1 MGNLHRFRPGRALL
15 ATALL
20 ALVSSSLASSSAS
33 ASAVRGR
40 VAVLAVPGDAAS
52 VAAADAVRRALLDPT
67 LNPALNQGQ
76 GPEAILDDVV
86 VAARLRG
93 PAGAVVEDSV
103 AVAGVAAADDAFAKL
118 DHERSVA
125 LLTTTIEALEADRDF
140 SEGKRVVLE
149 DARLKCA
156 QRLLGLAG
164 PGETGNGE
172 SKNGA
177 LAKRHLQNALKANP
191 TLELGKQFPPKMKTL
206 FDNARQ
212 DVDRLGLG
220 GLVVRS
226 SPPGATVYV
235 DGRALGV
242 TPLSLP
248 AAVAPGS
255 WRLWISSSS
264 GDRKSTARVVD
275 VEKGASLTVD
285 LDLDFEGSLISRGAA
300 GAPAIVPQ
308 TPWTTA
314 MAQRLAR
321 LVDVDVV
328 VLAGHVDGGADGD
341 NWAVG
346 VARDTGVVINGADV
360 SVGLAVAPAAV
371 FTAGV
376 VAEAPSGAV
385 VAEEG
390 GLLPWLVAG
399 GAVAGVVVI
408 GAVVAGVVY
417 ATRTVNETATFN
429 VTEVP

>member
-1 MGNLHRFRPGRALL
+1 MGNRNRRRGLSSP
-15 ATALL
+15 LL
-20 ALVSSSLASSSAS
+20 ALAVSLTSLSLSLMSVP
-33 ASAVRGR
+33 AVAGVGGR
-40 VAVLAVPGDAAS
+40 VAVIAVPGDASS
-52 VAAADAVRRALLDPT
+52 VAAAAAVRQALT
-67 LNPALNQGQ
+67 NPALNQGQ
-76 GPEAILDDVV
+76 APDAILEDVV

-93 PAGAVVEDSV
+93 PAGALVEDSV
-103 AVAGVAAADDAFAKL
+103 AIAGVAAADDAFAKL

-125 LLTTTIEALEADRDF
+125 LLATTIEALEADRDF

-191 TLELGKQFPPKMKTL
+191 ALLLGKQFPPKMRTL

-212 DVDRLGLG
+212 NVDRLGLG

-255 WRLWISSSS
+255 WRLWISSGG
-264 GDRKSTARVVD
+264 GDRRSTARVVD

-285 LDLDFEGSLISRGAA
+285 LDLDFEGSLVSRGPT

-308 TPWTTA
+308 TPWTAA

-328 VLAGHVDGGADGD
+328 VLAGRVGGGDGGDGDGD

-346 VARDTGVVINGADV
+346 VARDTGVVVNGADV
-360 SVGLAVAPAAV
+360 AGGFVDAPAAV

-376 VAEAPSGAV
+376 VAEAPSGG
-385 VAEEG
+385 EEG
-390 GLLPWLVAG
+390 GFLPWLIAG

-408 GAVVAGVVY
+408 GAAVAGVVY
-417 ATRTVNETATFN
+417 ATRTVNDTATFN